1 MTDVLFIEP
10 ELVKQ
15 LTNISDNIE
24 GKLIGPAI
32 REAGNA
38 LRDIVGDAL
47 CDKLEEL
54 VANEEINLDENLNYK
69 QLLDKSQYFL
79 AYTTAANVTILTAAK
94 IDNFGVSR
102 STDEH
107 IESLSLSDVF
117 TISKHYQNIADDYC
131 HKLQSWILK
140 NKKKWPELTENSC
153 NDIRANLYSAA
164 SCGIWL
170 GGTRGKKTR

>member
-1 MTDVLFIEP
+1 MINVYFIDP

-15 LTNISDNIE
+15 ITNVSDNIE
-24 GKLIGPAI
+24 GKVLGPAI
-32 REAGNA
+32 IEAGNA

-54 VANEEINLDENLNYK
+54 ISTEKIDLGENVNYK
-69 QLLDKSQYFL
+69 LLLDKSQYFL
-79 AYTTAANVTILTAAK
+79 AYTAASLTTTLTAVK

-107 IESLSLSDVF
+107 IESLSLTDVF
-117 TISKHYQNIADDYC
+117 TISEHYQRIADDYC
-131 HKLQSWILK
+131 RKLQNWILK
-140 NKKKWPELTENSC
+140 NKKKFPELTENQC
-153 NDIRANLYSAA
+153 NDIKANLYSAA

-170 GGTRGKKTR
+170 GGTRSPR

>member
-1 MTDVLFIEP
+1 MTEIYLIDP

-15 LTNISDNIE
+15 ITNVSDNLE
-24 GKLIGPAI
+24 GKVLGPAI
-32 REAGNA
+32 IEAGNA

-54 VANEEINLDENLNYK
+54 VVNEEINLDENINYK
-69 QLLDKSQYFL
+69 LLLDKAQYFL
-79 AYTTAANVTILTAAK
+79 AYTAAANVTVLTAVK
-94 IDNFGVSR
+94 VDNFGVSR

-117 TISKHYQNIADDYC
+117 TISEHYQKKADEYC
-131 HKLQSWILK
+131 GKLQNWILK
-140 NKKKWPELTENSC
+140 NKKKFPELTENQC
-153 NDIRANLYSAA
+153 NDIKANLYSAA

-170 GGTRGKKTR
+170 GGVRGKKTR

>member
-1 MTDVLFIEP
+1 MTNVYFIDP

-15 LTNISDNIE
+15 ITNVSDNIE
-24 GKLIGPAI
+24 GKVLGPAI
-32 REAGNA
+32 IEAGNA

-54 VANEEINLDENLNYK
+54 ILSGEIELDESFNYK
-69 QLLDKSQYFL
+69 LLLEKAQYFL
-79 AYTTAANVTILTAAK
+79 AYTAASLTTTLTAVK

-117 TISKHYQNIADDYC
+117 TISEHYQKKADEYC
-131 HKLQSWILK
+131 GKLQNWILK
-140 NKKKWPELTENSC
+140 NKKKFPEVTENQC
-153 NDIRANLYSAA
+153 NDIKANLYSAA

-170 GGTRGKKTR
+170 GGTRSPR

>member
-1 MTDVLFIEP
+1 MTNVYFIDP

-15 LTNISDNIE
+15 LTNVSSNLE
-24 GKLIGPAI
+24 GKVLGPAI
-32 REAGNA
+32 IEAGNA

-54 VANEEINLDENLNYK
+54 ISTEKIDLDENVNYK
-69 QLLDKSQYFL
+69 LLLDKSQYFL
-79 AYTTAANVTILTAAK
+79 AYTAASLTTTLTAVK

-117 TISKHYQNIADDYC
+117 TISEHYQKKADEYC
-131 HKLQSWILK
+131 GKLQNWILK
-140 NKKKWPELTENSC
+140 NKKKFPELTENQC
-153 NDIRANLYSAA
+153 NDIKANLYSAA

-170 GGTRGKKTR
+170 GGTRSPR

>member
-1 MTDVLFIEP
+1 MTNVYFIDP

-15 LTNISDNIE
+15 ITNVSDNIE
-24 GKLIGPAI
+24 GKVLGPAI
-32 REAGNA
+32 IEAGNA

-54 VANEEINLDENLNYK
+54 ISTEKIDLGENVNYK
-69 QLLDKSQYFL
+69 LLLDKSQYFL
-79 AYTTAANVTILTAAK
+79 AYTAASLTTTLTAVK

-107 IESLSLSDVF
+107 IESLSLTDVF
-117 TISKHYQNIADDYC
+117 TISEHYQRIADDYC
-131 HKLQSWILK
+131 RKLQNWILK
-140 NKKKWPELTENSC
+140 NKKKFPELTENQC
-153 NDIRANLYSAA
+153 NDIKANLYSAA

-170 GGTRGKKTR
+170 GGTRSPR

>member
-1 MTDVLFIEP
+1 MINVYFIDP

-15 LTNISDNIE
+15 ITNVSDNIE
-24 GKLIGPAI
+24 GKVLGPAI
-32 REAGNA
+32 IEAGNA

-54 VANEEINLDENLNYK
+54 ISTEKIDLDENVNYK
-69 QLLDKSQYFL
+69 LLLDKSQYFL
-79 AYTTAANVTILTAAK
+79 AYTAAALTTTLTAVK

-117 TISKHYQNIADDYC
+117 TISEHYQKKADEYC
-131 HKLQSWILK
+131 GKLQNWILK
-140 NKKKWPELTENSC
+140 NKKKFPELTENQC
-153 NDIRANLYSAA
+153 NDIKANLFSAA

-170 GGTRGKKTR
+170 GGTRSPR

>member
-1 MTDVLFIEP
+1 MTEIYLIEP

-15 LTNISDNIE
+15 LTNVSDNLE
-24 GKLIGPAI
+24 GKVLGPAI
-32 REAGNA
+32 IEAGNA

-54 VANEEINLDENLNYK
+54 VANEEIDLDENVNYK
-69 QLLDKSQYFL
+69 LLLDKSQYFL
-79 AYTTAANVTILTAAK
+79 AYTAAANVAVLTAVK
-94 IDNFGVSR
+94 VDNFGVSR

-117 TISKHYQNIADDYC
+117 TISEHYQKKADEYC
-131 HKLQSWILK
+131 GKLQNWILK
-140 NKKKWPELTENSC
+140 NKKKFPELTENQC
-153 NDIRANLYSAA
+153 NDIKANLYSAA

-170 GGTRGKKTR
+170 GGASSPR

>member
-1 MTDVLFIEP
+1 MTNVYFIDP

-15 LTNISDNIE
+15 ITNVSDNIE
-24 GKLIGPAI
+24 GKVLGPAI
-32 REAGNA
+32 IEAGNA

-54 VANEEINLDENLNYK
+54 ISAEKIDLDENVNYK
-69 QLLDKSQYFL
+69 LLLDKSQYFL
-79 AYTTAANVTILTAAK
+79 AYTAASLTTTLTAVK

-117 TISKHYQNIADDYC
+117 TISEHYQKKADEYC
-131 HKLQSWILK
+131 GKLQNWILK
-140 NKKKWPELTENSC
+140 NKKKFPELTENQC
-153 NDIRANLYSAA
+153 NDIKANLFSAA

-170 GGTRGKKTR
+170 GGTRSPR

>member
-1 MTDVLFIEP
+1 MTNVYFIDP

-15 LTNISDNIE
+15 ITNVSDNIE
-24 GKLIGPAI
+24 GKVLGPAI
-32 REAGNA
+32 IEAGNA

-47 CDKLEEL
+47 CDKREEL
-54 VANEEINLDENLNYK
+54 ISAEKIDLDENVNYK
-69 QLLDKSQYFL
+69 LLLDKSQYFL
-79 AYTTAANVTILTAAK
+79 AYTAASLTTTLTAVK

-117 TISKHYQNIADDYC
+117 TISEHYQKKADEYC
-131 HKLQSWILK
+131 GKLQNWILK
-140 NKKKWPELTENSC
+140 NKKKFPELTENQC
-153 NDIRANLYSAA
+153 NDIKANLFSAA

-170 GGTRGKKTR
+170 GGTRSPR

>member
-1 MTDVLFIEP
+1 MTEIYLIDP

-24 GKLIGPAI
+24 GKVLGPAI
-32 REAGNA
+32 IEAGNA

-54 VANEEINLDENLNYK
+54 ILAEKIDLDENVNYK
-69 QLLDKSQYFL
+69 LLLDKSQYFL
-79 AYTTAANVTILTAAK
+79 AYTAAANVAVLTAVK

-117 TISKHYQNIADDYC
+117 TISEHYQRVADDYC
-131 HKLQSWILK
+131 HKLQNWILK
-140 NKKKWPELTENSC
+140 NKKKFPELTENQC
-153 NDIRANLYSAA
+153 NDIKANLYSAA

-170 GGTRGKKTR
+170 GGVRGKKTR

>member
-1 MTDVLFIEP
+1 MTEIYLIDP

-15 LTNISDNIE
+15 LTNISSNLE
-24 GKLIGPAI
+24 GKVLGPAI
-32 REAGNA
+32 IEAGNA

-54 VANEEINLDENLNYK
+54 ILSGEIELDESFNYK
-69 QLLDKSQYFL
+69 LLLDKSQYFL
-79 AYTTAANVTILTAAK
+79 AYTAAANVAVLTAVK
-94 IDNFGVSR
+94 VDNFGVSR

-117 TISKHYQNIADDYC
+117 TISEHYQRVADDYC
-131 HKLQSWILK
+131 RKLQNWILK
-140 NKKKWPELTENSC
+140 NKKKFPELTENQC
-153 NDIRANLYSAA
+153 NDIKANLFSAA

-170 GGTRGKKTR
+170 GGTRSPR

>member
-1 MTDVLFIEP
+1 MTNVYFIDP

-24 GKLIGPAI
+24 GKVLGPAI
-32 REAGNA
+32 IEAGNA
-38 LRDIVGDAL
+38 LRDIVGDTL

-54 VANEEINLDENLNYK
+54 ILSGEIELDESFNYK
-69 QLLDKSQYFL
+69 LLLEKAQYFL
-79 AYTTAANVTILTAAK
+79 AYTAAALTTTLTAVK

-117 TISKHYQNIADDYC
+117 TISEHYQKKADEYC
-131 HKLQSWILK
+131 GKLQNWILK
-140 NKKKWPELTENSC
+140 NKKKFPELTESQC
-153 NDIRANLYSAA
+153 NDIKANLFSAA

-170 GGTRGKKTR
+170 GGTRSPR

>member
-1 MTDVLFIEP
+1 MTEIYLIDP

-24 GKLIGPAI
+24 GKVLGPAI
-32 REAGNA
+32 IEAGNA

-54 VANEEINLDENLNYK
+54 VANEEIDLDKNVNYK
-69 QLLDKSQYFL
+69 LLLDKSQYFL
-79 AYTTAANVTILTAAK
+79 AYTAAANVAVLTAVK
-94 IDNFGVSR
+94 VDNFGVSR

-140 NKKKWPELTENSC
+140 NKKKFPELTENQC
-153 NDIRANLYSAA
+153 NDIKANLYSAA

-170 GGTRGKKTR
+170 GGVRGKKTR

>member
-1 MTDVLFIEP
+1 MTEIYLIDP

-15 LTNISDNIE
+15 ITNVSDNIE
-24 GKLIGPAI
+24 GKVLGPAI
-32 REAGNA
+32 IEAGNA

-54 VANEEINLDENLNYK
+54 ILSGEIELDESFNYK
-69 QLLDKSQYFL
+69 LLLEKAQYFL
-79 AYTTAANVTILTAAK
+79 AYTAAALTTTLTAVK

-117 TISKHYQNIADDYC
+117 TISEHYQRVADDYC
-131 HKLQSWILK
+131 HKLQNWILK
-140 NKKKWPELTENSC
+140 NKKKFPELTENQC
-153 NDIRANLYSAA
+153 NDIKANLYSAA

-170 GGTRGKKTR
+170 GGTRSPR

>member
-1 MTDVLFIEP
+1 MTEIYLIDP

-15 LTNISDNIE
+15 ITNVSDNLE
-24 GKLIGPAI
+24 GKVLGPAI
-32 REAGNA
+32 IEAGNA

-54 VANEEINLDENLNYK
+54 VVNEEINLDENINYK
-69 QLLDKSQYFL
+69 LLLDKAQYFL
-79 AYTTAANVTILTAAK
+79 AYTAAANVTVLTAVK
-94 IDNFGVSR
+94 VDNFGVSR

-117 TISKHYQNIADDYC
+117 TISEHYQKKADEYC
-131 HKLQSWILK
+131 GKLQNWILK
-140 NKKKWPELTENSC
+140 NKKKFPELTENQC
-153 NDIRANLYSAA
+153 NDIKANLYSAA

>member
-1 MTDVLFIEP
+1 MINVYFIDP

-15 LTNISDNIE
+15 ITNVSDNIE
-24 GKLIGPAI
+24 GKVLGPAI
-32 REAGNA
+32 IEAGNA

-54 VANEEINLDENLNYK
+54 ISTEKIDLGENVNYK
-69 QLLDKSQYFL
+69 LLLDKSQYFL
-79 AYTTAANVTILTAAK
+79 AYTAASLTTTLTAVK

-117 TISKHYQNIADDYC
+117 TISEHYQRIADDYC
-131 HKLQSWILK
+131 RKLQNWILK
-140 NKKKWPELTENSC
+140 NKKKFPELTENQC
-153 NDIRANLYSAA
+153 DDIKANLFSAA

-170 GGTRGKKTR
+170 GGTRSPR

>member
-1 MTDVLFIEP
+1 MLEKGLDP

-15 LTNISDNIE
+15 ITNVSDNLE
-24 GKLIGPAI
+24 GKVLGPAI
-32 REAGNA
+32 IEAGNA

-54 VANEEINLDENLNYK
+54 VVNEEINLDENINYK
-69 QLLDKSQYFL
+69 LLLDKAQYFL
-79 AYTTAANVTILTAAK
+79 AYTATANVTVLTAVK
-94 IDNFGVSR
+94 VDNFGVSR

-117 TISKHYQNIADDYC
+117 TISEHYQKKADEYC
-131 HKLQSWILK
+131 GKLQNWILK
-140 NKKKWPELTENSC
+140 NKKKFPELTENQC
-153 NDIRANLYSAA
+153 NDIKANLYSAA

>member
-1 MTDVLFIEP
+1 MTEIYLIEP

-15 LTNISDNIE
+15 LTNVSDNLE
-24 GKLIGPAI
+24 GKVLGPAI
-32 REAGNA
+32 IEAGNA

-54 VANEEINLDENLNYK
+54 ISTEKIDLDENANYK
-69 QLLDKSQYFL
+69 LLLDKSQYFL
-79 AYTTAANVTILTAAK
+79 AYTAAALTTTLTAVK

-117 TISKHYQNIADDYC
+117 TISEHYQKKADEYC
-131 HKLQSWILK
+131 GKLQNWILK
-140 NKKKWPELTENSC
+140 NKKKFPELTENQC
-153 NDIRANLYSAA
+153 NDIKANLFSSA

-170 GGTRGKKTR
+170 GGARSPR